1 VSELGQHRRHA
12 RERALELAYEATAKD
27 RTLSEILVEQAVAPD
42 AYVVTIL
49 KSVELHRENI
59 ESIIERNSL
68 DWPLDRLAIIDRLV
82 MTLALGELLLDDPP
96 PTPVVLDEAVEL
108 AKIYSTEGSA
118 SFVNGVLS
126 ACVQDLK

>member
-1 VSELGQHRRHA
+1 VSELGQLRRHA
-12 RERALELAYEATAKD
+12 RERALELAYEASAKD
-27 RTLSEILVEQAVAPD
+27 RTFSEILAEQAVAPD
-42 AYVVTIL
+42 AYTVTIL
-49 KSVELHRENI
+49 KSAEHHRENI

-82 MTLALGELLLDDPP
+82 MTLALGELMLDDPP

-108 AKIYSTEGSA
+108 AKIYSTESSA

-126 ACVQDLK
+126 SCVQDLK

>member
-1 VSELGQHRRHA
+1 VSELGQQRRQA

-27 RTLSEILVEQAVAPD
+27 RALSDVVAEQAVAPD
-42 AYVVTIL
+42 AYAVSIL
-49 KSVELHRENI
+49 KSVEQHRQHI
-59 ESIIERNSL
+59 ETVIEKNSL

-108 AKIYSTEGSA
+108 AKIYSTESSA

-126 ACVQDLK
+126 SCVNDLR

>member
-1 VSELGQHRRHA
+1 MA
-12 RERALELAYEATAKD
+12 
-27 RTLSEILVEQAVAPD
+27 EQAVAPD
-42 AYVVTIL
+42 AYAVSIL
-49 KSVELHRENI
+49 KSVEQHRQHI
-59 ESIIERNSL
+59 ETVIEKNSL

-108 AKIYSTEGSA
+108 AKIYSTESSA

-126 ACVQDLK
+126 SCVNDLR